1 MRWDVNL
8 HRSWQLRWHWV
19 WAACMAALR
28 PLVANYARNTLKPP
42 EQTKTT
48 ESESLVG
55 VHIRSE
61 RERPDCVGAV
71 PVLSRKGFGRLRNNA
86 STEAMCRLFSYVLLL
101 TCLETRPTTKCL
113 LSNRTQKKGR
123 SFPFSL
129 QDGSVCLSLD
139 ALSSLGTVLSSYIS
153 MKYLEDAPYVSEIE
167 IHLTRK
173 TKSVLGLSQKS
184 HIQNVLKNF
193 G

>member
-1 MRWDVNL
+1 
-8 HRSWQLRWHWV
+8 
-19 WAACMAALR
+19 MAALR

-71 PVLSRKGFGRLRNNA
+71 PVLSGKGFGRLRNNA

-123 SFPFSL
+123 VFPFSL

-139 ALSSLGTVLSSYIS
+139 ALYFFPRNGFVLLYIS
-153 MKYLEDAPYVSEIE
+153 MKYLEDAYCVSEIE

-193 G
+193 GMYVCM

>member
-1 MRWDVNL
+1 VRWDVNL
-8 HRSWQLRWHWV
+8 HRSWQLRCHWV

-71 PVLSRKGFGRLRNNA
+71 PVLSGKGFGRLRNNA

-123 SFPFSL
+123 VFPFSL

-139 ALSSLGTVLSSYIS
+139 ALSSL
-153 MKYLEDAPYVSEIE
+153 
-167 IHLTRK
+167 
-173 TKSVLGLSQKS
+173 
-184 HIQNVLKNF
+184 
-193 G
+193 

>member
-1 MRWDVNL
+1 MLGVCRTLPSLSLVPFLPFSFGSGGNERDREREKSARVRWDVNL

-71 PVLSRKGFGRLRNNA
+71 CCQEKDLDDPATTPVPKRCA
-86 STEAMCRLFSYVLLL
+86 A
-101 TCLETRPTTKCL
+101 
-113 LSNRTQKKGR
+113 
-123 SFPFSL
+123 FSL
-129 QDGSVCLSLD
+129 
-139 ALSSLGTVLSSYIS
+139 TYY
-153 MKYLEDAPYVSEIE
+153 YLLA
-167 IHLTRK
+167 
-173 TKSVLGLSQKS
+173 
-184 HIQNVLKNF
+184 
-193 G
+193 